1 MTTLNSLFSFTSP
14 AVKRLLGWKQGDEEE
29 KWAEK
34 AVDALV
40 KKLKKTKGAIEAL
53 EQALSCPGQ
62 PSKCVTIPRSLDGR
76 LQVSHRKGLPH
87 VIYCRV
93 WRWPDL
99 QSHHELK
106 PLDICEFP
114 FNSKQM
120 EVCINPYHY
129 KRVESP
135 VMPPVLVPRHSEFA
149 PGHSLLPYQQI
160 PEPNMPHNVSFNQ
173 NGYPGPHSPYQ
184 QPPPH
189 SPISVPSPGSSIVT
203 SHPHSPFSM
212 GPETPPPAYSPH
224 DDGGVS
230 PVDRPPASS
239 SAGGQNMDTEN
250 STSISEAVPYQ
261 EPVYWASIAYY
272 ELNSRVG
279 EVYHA
284 NTHSIIIDGFTNPS
298 NKNNNRFCLGQ
309 LSNVNRNSTIENT
322 RRHIGKGVHLYYVG
336 GEVYAE
342 CLSDSA
348 IFVQSRNCNYH
359 HGFHPTT
366 VCKIPPGCSLK
377 IFNNQEFA
385 TLLTQSVNHG
395 FEAVYELTKM
405 CTIRMSFVKGWGAE
419 YHRQDVTSTPCWI
432 EVHLHGPLQWLDKVL
447 TQMGSPGNHI
457 SSVS

>member
-1 MTTLNSLFSFTSP
+1 MNVTSLFSFTSP

-40 KKLKKTKGAIEAL
+40 KKLKKKKGAMEEL
-53 EQALSCPGQ
+53 ERALSCPGQ
-62 PSKCVTIPRSLDGR
+62 PSNCVTIPRSLDGR

-106 PLDICEFP
+106 LNALECCEFP
-114 FNSKQM
+114 FGSKQKD
-120 EVCINPYHY
+120 VCINPYHY
-129 KRVESP
+129 KRVDSP
-135 VMPPVLVPRHSEFA
+135 VERPDARYCAPSGAMPTASITPGGGEEWPESRRGGTPSPRTKNHPRA
-149 PGHSLLPYQQI
+149 G
-160 PEPNMPHNVSFNQ
+160 Q
-173 NGYPGPHSPYQ
+173 NGATSNRRTPSRQTPPSAYIPPEEPMTQ
-184 QPPPH
+184 DCPQPMDTNLLAQNLPLELSNQPDVQPVAYAEPKH
-189 SPISVPSPGSSIVT
+189 WCSIV
-203 SHPHSPFSM
+203 
-212 GPETPPPAYSPH
+212 
-224 DDGGVS
+224 
-230 PVDRPPASS
+230 
-239 SAGGQNMDTEN
+239 
-250 STSISEAVPYQ
+250 
-261 EPVYWASIAYY
+261 YY
-272 ELNSRVG
+272 ELNNRVG
-279 EVYHA
+279 EAFQASSTSVLV
-284 NTHSIIIDGFTNPS
+284 DGFTDPS
-298 NKNNNRFCLGQ
+298 NNRNRFCLGL

-342 CLSDSA
+342 CLSDSS

-366 VCKIPPGCSLK
+366 VCKIPSLCGLK

-385 TLLTQSVNHG
+385 ELLAQSVSHG

-432 EVHLHGPLQWLDKVL
+432 EIHLHGPLQWLDRVL
-447 TQMGSPGNHI
+447 TQMGSPHNPI